1 MNQTIKTSKLEVQRG
16 EHHLKQ
22 EQFYSVE
29 FRWDDLPY
37 LFQFKIYHTPSDEMF
52 ILLKEKS
59 KLAERLKT
67 GNIIKM
73 KYYSDESIYPVEIKT
88 EVSYIKKNSR
98 PRFKGHY
105 SAGLNILQ

>member
-1 MNQTIKTSKLEVQRG
+1 MNHFITTSKLKGQRA

-29 FRWDDLPY
+29 FSWDGLPY

-52 ILLKEKS
+52 ILLKKKS
-59 KLAERLKT
+59 KLAGRLKP

-73 KYYSDESIYPVEIKT
+73 KYYSYESTYPVEIKT
-88 EVSYIKKNSR
+88 EISYIRKNIQK
-98 PRFKGHY
+98 RFKGHY
-105 SAGLNILQ
+105 SAGLSMLQ